1 MTVSA
6 HNSRRVW
13 RGASLA
19 RNVSPGES
27 PRASMFYE
35 LNPHLKKLR
44 KPSAFQ
50 VLDQIRPWLLEH
62 GPATA
67 REIAEGL
74 GIAEPSQVN
83 HQIRKG
89 NVRGAVCSGKRLIG
103 NRYFIVYEIEDEE
116 DVS

>member
-19 RNVSPGES
+19 RNVSPGLE

-50 VLDQIRPWLLEH
+50 VLDQIRPWLIAH
-62 GPATA
+62 GPSTA

-89 NVRGAVCSGKRLIG
+89 NVRGAVAVGKRLVG
-103 NRYFIVYEIEDEE
+103 NRHFIVYEIEDDDE
-116 DVS
+116 

>member
-6 HNSRRVW
+6 LNSRRVW

-19 RNVSPGES
+19 KNVSPGLE

-62 GPATA
+62 GPSTA

-89 NVRGAVCSGKRLIG
+89 RVRGAVCSGKRLIG
-103 NRYFIVYEIEDEE
+103 NRYFNVYEIEDE

>member
-35 LNPHLKKLR
+35 LNPHLRKKE
-44 KPSAFQ
+44 KKAIEHI
-50 VLDQIRPWLLEH
+50 VDKIRPWLIEH
-62 GPATA
+62 GPSSAEKIAT
-67 REIAEGL
+67 GL
-74 GIAEPSQVN
+74 KVSKVSVSSRLRKGIAGVVVVDT
-83 HQIRKG
+83 
-89 NVRGAVCSGKRLIG
+89 VRGR
-103 NRYFIVYEIEDEE
+103 NRTTKIW
-116 DVS
+116 